1 MQEQFATIVSRLE
14 IAKLKFENFPV
25 VTPLLGT
32 RFLTLKAVYNK
43 KQTHEFTSKSRLIY
57 SRFVGIF

>member
-32 RFLTLKAVYNK
+32 RLKAVYNK
-43 KQTHEFTSKSRLIY
+43 KQTHEFTTKSRLL
-57 SRFVGIF
+57 

>member
-32 RFLTLKAVYNK
+32 RLKAVYNK